1 MFFKTANLSKTIIF
15 IVILGLLFSFAVP
28 ALAQVAGLTSRPLSE
43 IIMSAIDWLLG
54 IAAGLAI
61 LAIIIGGIYY
71 VTAAGDE
78 QQMSSAKT
86 IITYAIFG
94 IFIIVISY
102 SIIATVNNVIG

>member
-1 MFFKTANLSKTIIF
+1 MFFKNTKSIEALFFLAAASLL
-15 IVILGLLFSFAVP
+15 VISAAP
-28 ALAQVAGLTSRPLSE
+28 ASAQVTGLTNRPLSE

-61 LAIIIGGIYY
+61 LGIIIGGIYY
-71 VTAAGDE
+71 ATAAGDE

-94 IFIIVISY
+94 IFIIIISY
-102 SIIATVNNVIG
+102 SIIVTVNNVIG